1 MSNTEKKLYAIVE
14 LIGLLDDDPQYA
26 RLVNDLSDLQ
36 DELAVEFNEE
46 ETA

>member
-1 MSNTEKKLYAIVE
+1 MSNTEKKLDAVIE
-14 LIGLLDDDPQYA
+14 LIHALEGDPQYA

-36 DELAVEFNEE
+36 DELAVEFNTE